1 MEETKVRQLHT
12 NVSTTDKEDSLKSEE
27 TIKRKDVKN
36 TPFEIITIGENS
48 FGAMG
53 SYRITENK
61 ESIKEVEKEIKKIT
75 WNRLVQVI
83 MILGELKENV
93 NKKQNK
99 K

>member
-1 MEETKVRQLHT
+1 MVETKVKQLHT
-12 NVSTTDKEDSLKSEE
+12 NVNTTDKENSLDE
-27 TIKRKDVKN
+27 TIKRKDVKD
-36 TPFEIITIGENS
+36 TPFEIITIGEQS

-61 ESIKEVEKEIKKIT
+61 DTIKEVEKEIKKVT

-93 NKKQNK
+93 NKKK
-99 K
+99 